1 METEDAGEEGVR
13 GSNVDATV
21 KKKGPVLMNPPARRP
36 PRLLAQELARGP
48 AIALTT
54 LGPQERKAPHRPP
67 IPPPLTQRQA
77 PRSPSPAPT

>member
-36 PRLLAQELARGP
+36 PRLPTQNLARGR

-54 LGPQERKAPHRPP
+54 LRPQERLALHRPP
-67 IPPPLTQRQA
+67 IPPPLLRSQA
-77 PRSPSPAPT
+77 PKSLSPAPT